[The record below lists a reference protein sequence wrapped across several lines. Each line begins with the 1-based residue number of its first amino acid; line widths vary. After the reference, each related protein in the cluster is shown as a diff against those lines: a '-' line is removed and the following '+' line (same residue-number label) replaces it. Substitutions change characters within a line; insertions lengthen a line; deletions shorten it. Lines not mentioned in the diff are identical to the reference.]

1 MKLGGVFTPP
11 SYQVQ
16 TIDIKDEEVSIQL
29 ETPQYI
35 HLSQAG
41 VSLVLSTARG
51 ALEVLHWGKELPASE
66 NLKELLA
73 ANIESTAHAE
83 LDEPQVEGLF
93 REAAR
98 GVISRPALLGHRS
111 GQDFSQL
118 FEVTDV
124 DVDSI
129 SARVR
134 FTDAA
139 AKLNATALFT
149 FVGDGVLMVSLGVEN
164 LGDDFNLEELS
175 IYLPLPDRA
184 QESMDFAGRW
194 IKERQP
200 QRREIQAGS
209 FVREVREG
217 RSSHDYTI
225 LQLAMT
231 KGAGFQA
238 GEIWSMGLMFSG
250 NSRHVVE
257 KLQGGRKFI
266 GAGESLMPGE
276 IVLKKGEKYVTPGV
290 AAIYSDKGI
299 DGVSARSYGS
309 LRSRGDHPTKLKPRP
324 LTLNVW
330 EAVYFDHNLE
340 KLSELADVAKQ
351 IGVERFV
358 LDDGWFGSRRDDT
371 KGLGDWV
378 VSPEVW
384 PEGLGPL
391 IEKVKANGMEFG
403 LWFEGEMVNPDSDLY
418 LAHPDWVLGAGG
430 RVPPL
435 GRMQLV
441 LDLTN
446 EDCYQH
452 VFQQTD
458 KELSDYDISYIK
470 WDHNK
475 YLVEPG
481 SSGAAAAHNQTNAI
495 YRMFTELKQNHPGLE
510 IESCSS
516 GGGRID
522 LGMAMIADRFWTSD
536 CNDAL
541 ERQYIQRYTQ
551 IAIPPE
557 MLGSHIGPTKSHTTG
572 RVHELHFRA
581 ITALFGHAG
590 LEWDIT
596 TCTKEELAQLA
607 SWSDYYKQNRDLIH
621 SGNPIRVDSPE
632 EYFLQGV
639 VSQDKSKALF
649 SYATLQAASGSRP
662 DALCFPGLDEN
673 RSYRIKAVYPAGEP
687 KFIQRTQV
695 GWLDGVTLSGLAL
708 SQVGVRAPI
717 MNPENALL
725 VEIEAI

>member
-1 MKLGGVFTPP
+1 MTKPAF
-11 SYQVQ
+11 
-16 TIDIKDEEVSIQL
+16 
-29 ETPQYI
+29 I
-35 HLSQAG
+35 HLTQAG
-41 VSLVLSTARG
+41 VSLVLGTSRG
-51 ALEVLHWGKELPASE
+51 ALEVLHWGAALPQNE
-66 NLKELLA
+66 NLEDLFHA
-73 ANIESTAHAE
+73 TIEPTAHAE
-83 LDEPQVEGLF
+83 LDQPHIEGIF

-98 GVISRPALLGHRS
+98 GVISRPALLGHRE
-111 GQDFSQL
+111 GKDFSQL
-118 FEVTDV
+118 FEITDV
-124 DVDSI
+124 QS
-129 SARVR
+129 
-134 FTDAA
+134 DASGA
-139 AKLNATALFT
+139 KIFFSDQVAKLNATAIFQ
-149 FVGDGVLMVSLGVEN
+149 FVGNGVLMVTLEVEN
-164 LGDDFNLEELS
+164 LGADFNLEELS

-200 QRREIQAGS
+200 QRREIQAGQ

-231 KGAGFQA
+231 KNAGFQT
-238 GEIWSMGLMFSG
+238 GEIWSLGLMFSG

-266 GAGESLMPGE
+266 GAAESLMPGE
-276 IVLKKGEKYVTPGV
+276 IVLKQNERYATPGV
-290 AAIYSDKGI
+290 IAIYSNQGI
-299 DGVSARSYGS
+299 DGISARSYGW
-309 LRSRGDHPTKLKPRP
+309 LRSRGDHPTKAKPRP

-340 KLSELADVAKQ
+340 KLSRLADVAKQ

-378 VSPEVW
+378 VSNEVW
-384 PEGLGPL
+384 PQGLGPL
-391 IEKVKANGMEFG
+391 IDKVKASGMEFG

-418 LAHPDWVLGAGG
+418 RAHPDWVLGAGG
-430 RVPPL
+430 RVPPT
-435 GRMQLV
+435 GRRQLV

-446 EDCYQH
+446 EECYQH
-452 VFQQTD
+452 IFQHTD
-458 KELSDYDISYIK
+458 KILSEYDIAYIK

-481 SSGAAAAHNQTNAI
+481 SFGHPAAHNQTNAI
-495 YRMFTELKQNHPGLE
+495 YRMFTELKARHPGLE

-557 MLGSHIGPTKSHTTG
+557 LLGSHIGPTKSHTTG
-572 RVHELHFRA
+572 RVHDLHFRA

-596 TCTKEELAQLA
+596 TCTPEELELLK
-607 SWSDYYKQNRDLIH
+607 SWADYYKQNRDLIH
-621 SGNPIRVDSPE
+621 SGNPIRVDTPE

-639 VSQDKSKALF
+639 ISQDRSKAIF
-649 SYATLQAASGSRP
+649 SYATLRAISGSRP
-662 DALCFPGLDEN
+662 DALVFPGLDSE
-673 RSYRIKAVYPAGEP
+673 SKYRVRAVYPAGEP

-695 GWLDGVTLSGLAL
+695 AWLEGVILSGRALA
-708 SQVGVRAPI
+708 QVGVRAPI
-717 MNPENALL
+717 LYPENALL
-725 VEIEAI
+725 IEIEAI